1 MIMLIALIVAWLIFT
16 ILVKVVKATVKTAFL
31 IAAVIVLLQ
40 VGYGIGPQE
49 MWNYIVQLP
58 QKLPQLGR

>member
-1 MIMLIALIVAWLIFT
+1 MLIAVIVAWLIFT
-16 ILVKVVKATVKTAFL
+16 ILVKVVKTTVKTAFF
-31 IAAVIVLLQ
+31 IAAIIVLLQ

>member
-1 MIMLIALIVAWLIFT
+1 MLIALIVAWLIFT

>member
-16 ILVKVVKATVKTAFL
+16 ILVKVVKTTVKTAFL
-31 IAAVIVLLQ
+31 IAAIIVLLQ

>member
-1 MIMLIALIVAWLIFT
+1 MLIALIVAWLIFT
-16 ILVKVVKATVKTAFL
+16 ILVKVVKTTVKTAFF
-31 IAAVIVLLQ
+31 IAAIIVLLQ

-58 QKLPQLGR
+58 QKLPQLGK